1 MYFQGITPF
10 EVTDARMAP
19 FGKETLQSDLNSSS
33 LLKTEQKH
41 LPWWLSLIWQ
51 NINLDHLPKN
61 APVTKVTS
69 FLLPGPMPS
78 TGDAG
83 GCPFL
88 TLPNQPLSRCCMVQ
102 YPFPDALPSPVLE
115 LFWDYMPGQGRRI
128 HLISKHKSA
137 MPMVSVQG
145 TQRQWLVINRKE
157 GILCTVEAEEAQQA
171 SSLYLRKSSRTPLSL
186 SVF

>member
-1 MYFQGITPF
+1 MSPRQHILLHMVRTRGKQSMEFQCHLVLHAFSRYYSLWGDWCQNGSIWERNLTVWL
-10 EVTDARMAP
+10 EQQ
-19 FGKETLQSDLNSSS
+19 QSAE
-33 LLKTEQKH
+33 TEQKH

-115 LFWDYMPGQGRRI
+115 LFWDKAGES
-128 HLISKHKSA
+128 ISFQNTSQ
-137 MPMVSVQG
+137 PC
-145 TQRQWLVINRKE
+145 QWFLFREHNDND
-157 GILCTVEAEEAQQA
+157 
-171 SSLYLRKSSRTPLSL
+171 
-186 SVF
+186 